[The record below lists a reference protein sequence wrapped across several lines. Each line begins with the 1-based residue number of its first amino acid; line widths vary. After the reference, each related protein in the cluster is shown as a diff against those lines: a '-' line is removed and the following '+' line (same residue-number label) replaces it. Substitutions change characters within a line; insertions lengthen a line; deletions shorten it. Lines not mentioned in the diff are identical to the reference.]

1 MIDVVYFCKNY
12 TVKPILSVLLSL
24 TMLSSCIRTG
34 VFEKNVTF
42 REHHWAIAEK
52 PVIRFDIQDTSA
64 SYRLFFVLRHT
75 DAYRYNNIW
84 IKVNSTTPGDSIPQ
98 TQTFDLPLATQNKW
112 NGTAMDDIIE
122 QRILLSRRA
131 LKVRKP
137 GTYTFTLEHLMR
149 EDPLKEVLNAGIRLE
164 KTTMP

>member
-1 MIDVVYFCKNY
+1 M
-12 TVKPILSVLLSL
+12 KPIPSVLLAML
-24 TMLSSCIRTG
+24 MLSACIRTG
-34 VFEKNVTF
+34 MFEKNVSF
-42 REHHWAIAEK
+42 RKHHWPIAEK
-52 PVIRFDIQDTSA
+52 PMIRFDIQDTSA

-84 IKVNSTTPGDSIPQ
+84 IKVTSTTPGDSIPQ

-122 QRILLSRRA
+122 QRILLSQRA
-131 LKVRKP
+131 LQVRKP
-137 GTYTFTLEHLMR
+137 GTYTFTIEHLMR